1 MTVLDV
7 PVLIVGGGGAGLTA
21 SMLLSKLGLKS
32 LLISA
37 QPATS
42 ILPKAHV
49 LNQRSMEIL
58 TDLGVAERIYAVGTP
73 PENMRATAWYAGFAG
88 SQKNAGRLIA
98 RLNAWG
104 GGGTDPHWVAASAC
118 LSTNLPQIRLEPLLK
133 QRAEELAPD
142 HILFGHELM
151 DFEQTPDHVLA
162 RVRNHQSGQDYM
174 VRATY
179 VLACDGGR
187 TVGAKLGIELEG
199 ARDVAKEVSVYMS
212 ADLSRWARDPDVLIR
227 WIWLPETAALSVL
240 VPMGP
245 KHWGPNSEEW
255 VFHMNYPNEDPRA
268 LDDGRVEADMRAA
281 LGIGDHPLTIHKISR
296 WTLEGVLANEFRKD
310 RIFLVGDA
318 AHRHPPTGG
327 LGLTSAIQ
335 DAHNLCWKIAAA
347 LQGQAGD
354 ELLDTYEAER
364 RPATGRNVQRSLE
377 NAMNQFAA
385 GLSLGFVHGGDPNA
399 NWASIDR
406 FWSDEPSN
414 AEFRRSALRLF
425 ATQSM
430 EFNEHNVEVGFRYTS
445 SAIIPDGTTAAES
458 PDDIRIYV
466 PDTRPGSPLPHAM
479 LEDADSKRVA
489 LMHLVKPGRFL
500 LIAGEEGGAWCAAA
514 LAVAKNFG
522 IPLDAVRIGHVDG
535 DYRDP
540 MCAWARYRQIS
551 KAGAVLVRP
560 DRVIAW
566 RSMGASSSPVSDL
579 ETVLSKILGQKE
591 QNQGEGPVY
600 PDGFATPERIPVK
613 MDVL

>member
-1 MTVLDV
+1 MTPVDV

-21 SMLLSKLGLKS
+21 SMLLSKLRVKS

-37 QPATS
+37 QSTTS

-88 SQKNAGRLIA
+88 PRKNAGRMIT
-98 RLNAWG
+98 RMNAWG

-142 HILFGHELM
+142 AIRFGHELM
-151 DFEQTPDHVLA
+151 DFEQTADHVLA
-162 RVRNHQSGQDYM
+162 RVRDHQSGQDYM
-174 VRATY
+174 VRAAY
-179 VLACDGGR
+179 MLACDGGK

-199 ARDVAKEVSVYMS
+199 LRDVAKEVSVYMS
-212 ADLSRWARDPDVLIR
+212 ADLSQWARDPDILIR
-227 WIWLPETAALSVL
+227 WIWLPETAALAVL

-296 WTLEGVLANEFRKD
+296 WTLEGVLASKFRKD
-310 RIFLVGDA
+310 RVFLVGDA

-335 DAHNLCWKIAAA
+335 DAHNLCWKIAAVI
-347 LQGQAGD
+347 QGRAGE

-364 RPATGRNVQRSLE
+364 RAATGRNVQRSVE
-377 NAMNQFAA
+377 NAMNQLGA
-385 GLSLGFVHGGDPNA
+385 GLSLGFERGGDPAA

-406 FWSDEPSN
+406 FWSDEPAN
-414 AEFRRSALRLF
+414 ATYRRNALRLF

-430 EFNEHNVEVGFRYTS
+430 EFNEHNVEAGFRYIS
-445 SAIIPDGTTAAES
+445 PAIVADDTPAPES
-458 PDDIRIYV
+458 PDDIRIFL
-466 PDTRPGSPLPHAM
+466 PDTRPGSPLPHAI
-479 LEDADSKRVA
+479 LEDPDNRRVA

-500 LIAGEEGGAWCAAA
+500 LIAGEEGADWCAAA
-514 LAVAKNFG
+514 LAAAKDFG
-522 IPLDAVRIGHVDG
+522 IPLDAVRIGHIDG

-540 MCAWARYRQIS
+540 TSAWARYRQIS
-551 KAGAVLVRP
+551 KQGAVLVRP

-566 RSMGASSSPVSDL
+566 RSIGASSSPVSEL
-579 ETVLSKILGQKE
+579 EGVLSKILARTFIE
-591 QNQGEGPVY
+591 HR
-600 PDGFATPERIPVK
+600 ERQV
-613 MDVL
+613 